1 MVHTKADSGGF
12 HAQTG
17 KYGSL
22 HSILALSKSL
32 LFLVS
37 PFLVKKNKETGNS
50 KKSYIKKLYRG
61 SRTQQPIRVA
71 FLFQE
76 SWKKRK
82 AGEPGSG
89 NGTSMEP
96 QGEKRRVWHP
106 PIHPRGD
113 FDTGV
118 EE

>member
-12 HAQTG
+12 HSQTG

-22 HSILALSKSL
+22 HNILALSKSL
-32 LFLVS
+32 LLLVS

-50 KKSYIKKLYRG
+50 KKSYIKKLYRR

-76 SWKKRK
+76 SWKKQK
-82 AGEPGSG
+82 TGEPGSG
-89 NGTSMEP
+89 TGTSMAP
-96 QGEKRRVWHP
+96 
-106 PIHPRGD
+106 
-113 FDTGV
+113 
-118 EE
+118 

>member
-1 MVHTKADSGGF
+1 MVHTKANSGGF

-17 KYGSL
+17 KYGSP
-22 HSILALSKSL
+22 HNMLALSKSL
-32 LFLVS
+32 LLLVS

-61 SRTQQPIRVA
+61 SRTQQPIHVA

-76 SWKKRK
+76 SWKKQK
-82 AGEPGSG
+82 TGEPGSG

-96 QGEKRRVWHP
+96 
-106 PIHPRGD
+106 
-113 FDTGV
+113 
-118 EE
+118 